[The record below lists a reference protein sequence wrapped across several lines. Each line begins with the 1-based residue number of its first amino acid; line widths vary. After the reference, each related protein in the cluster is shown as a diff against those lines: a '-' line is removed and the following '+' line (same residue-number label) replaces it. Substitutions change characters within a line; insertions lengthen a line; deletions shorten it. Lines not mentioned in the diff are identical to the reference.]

1 MRQGA
6 ARATRDT
13 PPAEAQVRVS
23 RSRSR
28 AYIFYLDVAECLS
41 HPAAAA
47 ARVLQYSLLAAN
59 LSLGVSQDRDPE
71 PDGGRKLKAQ
81 PSSSSV
87 EMPFSG
93 PLSEQCQC
101 SGARRAG
108 LRLGNDREPGPMRM
122 PASRIHSTGPRRHS
136 LLGLLPLFILW
147 GLPGVH
153 GYCSSSATC
162 PLQ

>member
-1 MRQGA
+1 M
-6 ARATRDT
+6 
-13 PPAEAQVRVS
+13 
-23 RSRSR
+23 
-28 AYIFYLDVAECLS
+28 
-41 HPAAAA
+41 
-47 ARVLQYSLLAAN
+47 LQYSLLAAN